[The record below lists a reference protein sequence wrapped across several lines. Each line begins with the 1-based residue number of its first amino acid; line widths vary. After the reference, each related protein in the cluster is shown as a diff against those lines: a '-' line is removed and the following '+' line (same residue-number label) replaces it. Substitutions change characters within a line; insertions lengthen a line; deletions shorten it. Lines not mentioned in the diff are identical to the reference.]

1 MAAIKRL
8 TVALS
13 ALLVI
18 MAVPGKGLAEDYAA
32 VQTYIHG
39 FDNGVTVYTGVF
51 ALNKDLDLD
60 TSTYFKYNVDL
71 INPSF
76 GEGGGGG
83 GDSLKSTGGSVAA
96 VSGASSA
103 VSAGG
108 GSDTRHDLTAGITHN
123 FNNIIGVEAYYDYSR
138 EKDYVS
144 NTPTI
149 TLKKDLFDKNTTL
162 TIGYSRNMDTISGK
176 FVDTDKSRTTDNYF
190 VGLTQVLSPFT
201 IAQIG
206 YSRNNS
212 RGFESEGIRLV
223 PLNGVDISTCTDKS
237 ATCVDEAHP
246 GTRSREAVLFGVN
259 HYFLDGLGGVL
270 ERASVKL
277 NLRYYKDDWK
287 IRSYTGEIEYNKYLR
302 DDLILRLGYR
312 YYTQTKAYFVKDI
325 YTVSDALK
333 TSSPQLLALDTHLVD
348 AKLTYLFP
356 KEEGISGV
364 RLGSAEAKYAYYR
377 ESIGVSAHIVML
389 ALRLV
394 F

>member
-1 MAAIKRL
+1 MTA
-8 TVALS
+8 
-13 ALLVI
+13 
-18 MAVPGKGLAEDYAA
+18 PGKGHAEDYAV

-51 ALNKDLDLD
+51 ALNKDLNLD
-60 TSTYFKYNVDL
+60 TSTYFKYNIDL
-71 INPSF
+71 INPGF
-76 GEGGGGG
+76 GEGGGGAG
-83 GDSLKSTGGSVAA
+83 GEDSLKSAGSVAA

-123 FNNIIGVEAYYDYSR
+123 FNNIIGVEAYYDYSH

-149 TLKKDLFDKNTTL
+149 TIKKDLFDKNTTL
-162 TIGYSRNMDTISGK
+162 TLGYSRNMDTISGK

-190 VGLTQVLSPFT
+190 VGLTQVISPFT
-201 IAQIG
+201 IAQLG
-206 YSRNNS
+206 YSWNKS
-212 RGFESEGIRLV
+212 KGFESEGIRLV
-223 PLNGVDISTCTDKS
+223 PLNGVDITTCTDKS

-246 GTRSREAVLFGVN
+246 DRRSRGAVLFGIN
-259 HYFLDGLGGVL
+259 HYFLEGLGGIL

-277 NLRYYKDDWK
+277 NLRYYRDDWK
-287 IRSYTGEIEYNKYLR
+287 IRSYTGEVEYDKYLR

-312 YYTQTKAYFVKDI
+312 YYTQTQAYFVKDI
-325 YTVSDALK
+325 YTSSDALK
-333 TSSPQLLALDTHLVD
+333 TSSPQLLALDTHLVN

-356 KEEGISGV
+356 REEGISGV
-364 RLGSAEAKYAYYR
+364 RLGSAEAMYEYYR
-377 ESIGVSAHIVML
+377 ESVSVSAHIVML
-389 ALRLV
+389 ALRLL